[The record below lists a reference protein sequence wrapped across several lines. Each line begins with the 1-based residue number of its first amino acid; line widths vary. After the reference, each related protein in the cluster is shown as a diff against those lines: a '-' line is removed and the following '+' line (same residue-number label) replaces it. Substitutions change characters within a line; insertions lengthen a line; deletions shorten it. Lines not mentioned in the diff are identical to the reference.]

1 MILYS
6 WLTICG
12 CICIWKGFYS
22 SAKSEKLKAFLE
34 DQDNVCQTQGTIRVV
49 NIEYHARHHFDNY
62 IVNIKFTD
70 VRGENISVTKS
81 FNAGHCSTKYLR
93 KNKKK
98 TEVPATVFYRRE
110 NPNECIIKEL
120 REFEYARSERWFMPL
135 VGIAMILLVVIFICY
150 GD

>member
-1 MILYS
+1 MIVNI
-6 WLTICG
+6 WLIICG

-34 DQDNVCQTQGTIRVV
+34 DQDNVCQTQGTIHVV

-70 VRGENISVTKS
+70 VRGEQISVTKP

-93 KNKKK
+93 KNKKNG
-98 TEVPATVFYRRE
+98 EVPATVFYCTK
-110 NPNECIIKEL
+110 NPKECLVKEL
-120 REFEYARSERWFMPL
+120 QEFEYVRSERWFMPI
-135 VGIAMILLVVIFICY
+135 VGIALILLGVIFIYHCN
-150 GD
+150 